1 MEQGLI
7 LPTPINEHD
16 VFEALKECGFEYKLV
31 SFQHITDD
39 QELISYGYRW
49 ILWKK
54 DLNSIS
60 KCNFLGSFF
69 SLQKN
74 VISLSNNQIRQ

>member
-1 MEQGLI
+1 MMEQGLI

-16 VFEALKECGFEYKLV
+16 VFEALKECSFEYKLV

-54 DLNSIS
+54 EVNL
-60 KCNFLGSFF
+60 
-69 SLQKN
+69 
-74 VISLSNNQIRQ
+74 